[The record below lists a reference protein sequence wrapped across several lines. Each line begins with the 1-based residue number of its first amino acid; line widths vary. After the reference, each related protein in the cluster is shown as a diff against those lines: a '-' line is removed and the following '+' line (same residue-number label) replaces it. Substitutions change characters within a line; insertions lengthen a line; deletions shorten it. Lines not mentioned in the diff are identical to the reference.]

1 MSERGGCERKSPTSR
16 QAFYRKLAKVGNR
29 HRTAL
34 AALDCGYY
42 DEERSIYEHLYYVLY
57 TGSRLLGGATA
68 CP

>member
-1 MSERGGCERKSPTSR
+1 MPIYGICTAFLSR
-16 QAFYRKLAKVGNR
+16 EAAIFYRLLDKVGNR